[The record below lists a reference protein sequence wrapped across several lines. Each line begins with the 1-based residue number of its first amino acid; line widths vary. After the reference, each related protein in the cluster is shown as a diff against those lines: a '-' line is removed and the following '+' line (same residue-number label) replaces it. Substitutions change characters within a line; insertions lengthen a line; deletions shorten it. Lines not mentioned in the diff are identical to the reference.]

1 MRRNCRKMRIR
12 TKFLLYIVLPL
23 LVVASASAFYM
34 SSKNFSQLG
43 VAAKKGFVLDTD
55 LVASKISA
63 ENIRGISLAK
73 SAAVSAEILFGNRA
87 SSIKMIRRMLEAF
100 PFYTGATI
108 AYSINAD
115 FNDFRADLGLK
126 NIRDG
131 KDVYA
136 DGAID
141 SYDFASNKTAATIDD
156 WIAASGGGRFGA
168 YLGRVD
174 GDLVLSPLSESD
186 ISANFASLRK
196 RMESGEKDLFLI
208 SEPGLNQ
215 AKVMSVEYC
224 SAVISDMRLAG
235 EVSFMSDFSRIQTI
249 ISSVRTV
256 KGEEYFLIS
265 TQNRIIASSR
275 FENIK
280 TVSISDYYLDSAG
293 NFVQN
298 FLKEEN
304 GMLVRDESS
313 KIDLAKYNG
322 FYSSILQFAV
332 DAAKNSASVSGEYSE
347 RKVSIFKDAKSSTSF
362 YVDVSAVKGAKWL
375 VVHIRPEVDFLST
388 AASSLAGN
396 ISMIVAVIAVGL
408 IGLIAASGMSNRID
422 ACRSAADNMAQGVF
436 VDLNSTR
443 SSSDET
449 GRLLRSMSR
458 AVKSVA
464 DSTERSI
471 RSKETLRKT
480 SKAISEILG
489 NYTFESNSI
498 DALIQKM
505 SAMVGSIEK
514 SRAEAAAEL
523 EKIDSAVNSTLS
535 SGQSSRKE
543 IVFIDDLTGVF
554 SRNATS
560 SMRRNASMSDKMR
573 LINGVSA
580 DIEKVADESNLL
592 SLNASIEAAKSGRSG
607 GAFSVVAREI
617 NRISES
623 ISNSSSAMKTI
634 VGDIESAI
642 GYDSSES
649 ARLMETLGD
658 FSQKYAKILSGMDVV
673 VDRMKNA
680 IPVVSQAMERVRKG
694 GGDIDKANDMLS
706 EISQS
711 LKQLAS
717 LRAQLMASSEAL
729 SDEVRK
735 MNNIPGNTN
744 E

>member
-1 MRRNCRKMRIR
+1 
-12 TKFLLYIVLPL
+12 
-23 LVVASASAFYM
+23 
-34 SSKNFSQLG
+34 
-43 VAAKKGFVLDTD
+43 
-55 LVASKISA
+55 
-63 ENIRGISLAK
+63 
-73 SAAVSAEILFGNRA
+73 
-87 SSIKMIRRMLEAF
+87 
-100 PFYTGATI
+100 
-108 AYSINAD
+108 
-115 FNDFRADLGLK
+115 
-126 NIRDG
+126 
-131 KDVYA
+131 
-136 DGAID
+136 
-141 SYDFASNKTAATIDD
+141 
-156 WIAASGGGRFGA
+156 
-168 YLGRVD
+168 
-174 GDLVLSPLSESD
+174 
-186 ISANFASLRK
+186 
-196 RMESGEKDLFLI
+196 
-208 SEPGLNQ
+208 
-215 AKVMSVEYC
+215 
-224 SAVISDMRLAG
+224 
-235 EVSFMSDFSRIQTI
+235 
-249 ISSVRTV
+249 
-256 KGEEYFLIS
+256 
-265 TQNRIIASSR
+265 
-275 FENIK
+275 
-280 TVSISDYYLDSAG
+280 
-293 NFVQN
+293 
-298 FLKEEN
+298 
-304 GMLVRDESS
+304 
-313 KIDLAKYNG
+313 
-322 FYSSILQFAV
+322 
-332 DAAKNSASVSGEYSE
+332 
-347 RKVSIFKDAKSSTSF
+347 
-362 YVDVSAVKGAKWL
+362 
-375 VVHIRPEVDFLST
+375 
-388 AASSLAGN
+388 
-396 ISMIVAVIAVGL
+396 
-408 IGLIAASGMSNRID
+408 
-422 ACRSAADNMAQGVF
+422 
-436 VDLNSTR
+436 
-443 SSSDET
+443 
-449 GRLLRSMSR
+449 MSR

-523 EKIDSAVNSTLS
+523 EKIDSAINSTLS

-573 LINGVSA
+573 LINGVYA

-673 VDRMKNA
+673 VDRMKKA

-735 MNNIPGNTN
+735 MNNISGNTN